1 MILLHRLF
9 QCDLYILGLGFYHSS
24 HFQLQFSI
32 FRPCVISQRSDL
44 IVQIL
49 FHGRPAKED
58 YADGKK
64 DKEKS
69 HLLLLFLFKT
79 ALSDD
84 ER

>member
-1 MILLHRLF
+1 M
-9 QCDLYILGLGFYHSS
+9 CY
-24 HFQLQFSI
+24 
-32 FRPCVISQRSDL
+32 ISQRSDL

-58 YADGKK
+58 NADGKK
-64 DKEKS
+64 DDEKS
-69 HLLLLFLFKT
+69 HLLLLLLLLKT